1 MLASFVRN
9 FLPRQQ
15 HSACALPPER
25 FARASSRGCAPA
37 GAACAA
43 PWLALRR
50 LRLAPAPRA
59 PLRPRRPVAPTACS
73 CLRCAPGVGSLCMP
87 PPNAPRLSPRVPPPL
102 RAARRGGHHAGRR
115 RRRGTRRGGPVARA
129 QRSGAA
135 VRAVAAVIA
144 SVRPSLTAALP
155 SGFAPTPPCAA
166 ASCATWRST
175 CRAAT
180 RSCGARWRRCG
191 RCGAAWRE
199 WAPTPFET
207 RARGG
212 ALTSRAPACRAQ
224 PRGALSDSL
233 ARCLL
238 GVPCLQTAVAEALLH
253 RLPLA
258 AADAGSDL
266 PAALLAQFRWLDHV
280 SDAKELTHKVLE
292 VLMGCPPAV
301 QKGACANAALRPV
314 LSHQP
319 HSMQT
324 SSPSCPRWLP
334 RRSTRRW

>member
-1 MLASFVRN
+1 MVDPWR
-9 FLPRQQ
+9 
-15 HSACALPPER
+15 
-25 FARASSRGCAPA
+25 ARSGLEQRRVPA
-37 GAACAA
+37 GAA
-43 PWLALRR
+43 
-50 LRLAPAPRA
+50 
-59 PLRPRRPVAPTACS
+59 V
-73 CLRCAPGVGSLCMP
+73 V
-87 PPNAPRLSPRVPPPL
+87 
-102 RAARRGGHHAGRR
+102 
-115 RRRGTRRGGPVARA
+115 
-129 QRSGAA
+129 
-135 VRAVAAVIA
+135 A

-155 SGFAPTPPCAA
+155 PGFAPTPPLAT

-180 RSCGARWRRCG
+180 PRCAARWRRCG
-191 RCGAAWRE
+191 RCGAPRRE

-207 RARGG
+207 RAHGG
-212 ALTSRAPACRAQ
+212 ALTACDPDARAQ

-280 SDAKELTHKVLE
+280 SNAQELTHKVLE

-301 QKGACANAALRPV
+301 QKGACANAALG
-314 LSHQP
+314 
-319 HSMQT
+319 
-324 SSPSCPRWLP
+324 PSCLTQRTRCRHHHLP
-334 RRSTRRW
+334 ARGGGRGGARGRGDCA